1 MSEHAKV
8 TSLEALE
15 AFRAK
20 LIVFRTKAGGVLD
33 EVGDEVTRTRLWLE
47 SDRPAHWKNE
57 IRRRQRVLEQRQ
69 QEYFSAQLAGL
80 REASQQQR
88 AAVEKARR
96 EVQSAEEQWQTVKR
110 WHRQYDQRVEPL
122 GRNVEKFRHVVQQD
136 VGHAIV
142 WVGEMIKTLA
152 AYAEMSPTSGA
163 GRALAAGLREAD
175 QAGTAR
181 PDAPRE
187 GGMP

>member
-15 AFRAK
+15 SFRAK

-33 EVGDEVTRTRLWLE
+33 EVSDEVTRTRLWLE

-69 QEYFSAQLAGL
+69 QEYFGAQLAGL

-88 AAVEKARR
+88 SAVEKARR
-96 EVQSAEEQWQTVKR
+96 EVQSAEERLQTVKH
-110 WHRQYDQRVEPL
+110 WYRQYDQRVEPL
-122 GRNVEKFRHVVQQD
+122 GRNVEKFRHAVQHD
-136 VGHAIV
+136 VSHAIV

-152 AYAEMSPTSGA
+152 AYAELSSSSGPA
-163 GRALAAGLREAD
+163 PVPAPPE
-175 QAGTAR
+175 TAQTKGAE
-181 PDAPRE
+181 PE
-187 GGMP
+187 GGNP